1 VPIFSSDVG
10 VTGETGKA
18 QAGRAA
24 ALADLARI
32 LLDCSDA
39 EAVAHVTVAVI
50 SEVVRSPRVVIVELS
65 PDGSVVVLAAVG
77 LETEHRAWLERH
89 ARISSAEVAEAV
101 PGRFRF
107 FDALTLR
114 SDSGDH
120 AAGRFEVF
128 PLPGDDAVAVTLLAV
143 DMSGV
148 EAGAERFVEAA
159 VDLLSVARS
168 RQQLEAQLRSSEARW
183 RSLVEESPD
192 GMAELDAS
200 GTVVM
205 ANATF
210 TRLTGLDSSR
220 LVGMQLQELLT
231 VTASG
236 VTGELETRL
245 SSGGSERVLE
255 LRLTRM
261 GDRSLATL
269 RDVTSARRNARRE
282 HVLSETARQSEVSP
296 GLLFARL
303 VRAVEDERARMASE
317 IHDGPVQRLSGLTLR
332 IETVRDLLVADRT
345 SQAEQVLGSI
355 REQLADEVSSLR
367 RFMVDLRPPA
377 LDRLGL
383 RDALIQ
389 QGRRFETETGV
400 GFELTSH
407 GTTRL
412 AAARELVIY
421 RIVQE
426 ALLNVG
432 KHACATKVDV
442 VLDIESSHRGVLD
455 IRDDGVGFDPGAV
468 DGRLLGHL
476 GLVSMKERAEM
487 VGAEFELRSQAGY
500 GTSIRVR
507 FGARAVEGSNDP
519 ASGEMVG

>member
-1 VPIFSSDVG
+1 
-10 VTGETGKA
+10 A
-18 QAGRAA
+18 
-24 ALADLARI
+24 
-32 LLDCSDA
+32 
-39 EAVAHVTVAVI
+39 
-50 SEVVRSPRVVIVELS
+50 
-65 PDGSVVVLAAVG
+65 
-77 LETEHRAWLERH
+77 
-89 ARISSAEVAEAV
+89 
-101 PGRFRF
+101 
-107 FDALTLR
+107 
-114 SDSGDH
+114 
-120 AAGRFEVF
+120 
-128 PLPGDDAVAVTLLAV
+128 
-143 DMSGV
+143 
-148 EAGAERFVEAA
+148 
-159 VDLLSVARS
+159 
-168 RQQLEAQLRSSEARW
+168 EARW

-412 AAARELVIY
+412 AAA
-421 RIVQE
+421 
-426 ALLNVG
+426 
-432 KHACATKVDV
+432 
-442 VLDIESSHRGVLD
+442 
-455 IRDDGVGFDPGAV
+455 
-468 DGRLLGHL
+468 
-476 GLVSMKERAEM
+476 
-487 VGAEFELRSQAGY
+487 
-500 GTSIRVR
+500 
-507 FGARAVEGSNDP
+507 
-519 ASGEMVG
+519 